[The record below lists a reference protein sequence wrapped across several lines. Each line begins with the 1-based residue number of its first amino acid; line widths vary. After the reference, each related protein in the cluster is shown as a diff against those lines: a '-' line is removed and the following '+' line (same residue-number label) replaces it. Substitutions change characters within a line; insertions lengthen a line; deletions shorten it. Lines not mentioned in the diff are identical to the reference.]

1 MTSVQTKARFSEQ
14 SITCGGISWEQFTK
28 IHEAFDGIGGLRLIY
43 CEGVLEI
50 VPISKT
56 HELICYLLGLLLGL
70 YFTQKKIRFFPSG
83 AYTQRVEGLAEFQ
96 SDLSFSFGAD
106 KDVPDLCIEVVLSSG
121 GMDKLRKYQLR
132 GVPEVWFWQ
141 DNQITVYCLV
151 EGQYQLWG
159 NSRLLPD
166 LDLGFL
172 CECLGQDS
180 PLSASLMFAERYK

>member
-172 CECLGQDS
+172 CECLAQDS
-180 PLSASLMFAERYK
+180 PLTASLMFAERYK